1 MSILNPDV
9 LDTASDTANQQSL
22 LDNRLYLQDSSIPP
36 TTLGGKQVMLDLNVK
51 LSSGENVGI
60 EMQTYVEKHFM
71 TRMLTYWSHL
81 FLQPIERGQK
91 YHQVKPSYMLAFILF
106 NMFDGSDHINRIMAT
121 REGYQNRRVS
131 KDFNIV
137 IVELKKFNKSHHQL
151 VDMFDRWCYII
162 KHSAELTAEQIQYLS
177 QDGETK
183 MALEHLVEV
192 SKEEKEY
199 WKAVHK
205 GRREWEEQ
213 LRKEQMREE
222 ELEKSRVQG
231 MEEKQREIA
240 LSMLQKGLK
249 VSFISE
255 VTDLSVAE
263 IEKLNGKTT
272 D

>member
-1 MSILNPDV
+1 M
-9 LDTASDTANQQSL
+9 
-22 LDNRLYLQDSSIPP
+22 
-36 TTLGGKQVMLDLNVK
+36 NVK

-60 EMQTYVEKHFM
+60 KMQTYVEKHFM

-81 FLQPIERGQK
+81 FLQPIERGQE

-106 NMFDGSDHINRIMAT
+106 NMFD
-121 REGYQNRRVS
+121 
-131 KDFNIV
+131 
-137 IVELKKFNKSHHQL
+137 
-151 VDMFDRWCYII
+151 RWCYII
-162 KHSAELTAEQIQYLS
+162 KHSAKLTAEQVEYLS

-199 WKAVHK
+199 WKAIHK

-222 ELEKSRVQG
+222 EIEKIRVQG

-240 LSMLQKGLK
+240 LSMLQKGYE
-249 VSFISE
+249 ISE
-255 VTDLSVAE
+255 ISKVTDLSVAE
-263 IEKLNGKTT
+263 IEQLNGKTA